1 MKRVG
6 TLHVEWGG
14 MFSGKTESLIG
25 KMKRAQYAQKKVQM
39 FKPALDN
46 RDEKTIVRSHG
57 GDELVAIAVH
67 SSYEILS
74 QLDPKTQT
82 VGIDETQFFDENIV
96 DVINILK
103 RSYGVDVVISGLDMW
118 SSGEPV
124 MLMAK
129 LAAIANTVEK
139 HRAIC
144 VVSGQEA
151 YISYTHVE
159 KNGSDILVGA
169 GKVYE
174 AVSEE
179 VYLSRNGVL

>member
-1 MKRVG
+1 MNTIG

-46 RDEKTIVRSHG
+46 RDEATIVKSHS
-57 GDELVAIAVH
+57 GDELIAVSVD
-67 SSYEILS
+67 SSFEILTH
-74 QLDPKTQT
+74 LDPDTKT

-96 DVINILK
+96 DVIRILK
-103 RSYGVDVVISGLDMW
+103 RTYGVDVVVSGLDMW

-124 MLMAK
+124 ILMAK
-129 LAAIANTVEK
+129 LAAIANTVTK

-144 VVSGQEA
+144 VVSGKDA
-151 YISYTHVE
+151 YLSYTHQD
-159 KNGSDILVGA
+159 KQGSDILVGA
-169 GKVYE
+169 STVYE

-179 VYLSRNGVL
+179 VYLSRKGEL